1 MVVPLNPLPL
11 SLILSSPN
19 WSYICLLFESDN
31 TSYASDI
38 CLNLLGRD
46 WRPNMT
52 AQQLAIS
59 ILSMMS
65 SAKEKKIPPDNAMH
79 ADSAPG
85 QAQDHFM
92 YHDDSC

>member
-1 MVVPLNPLPL
+1 MKN
-11 SLILSSPN
+11 N
-19 WSYICLLFESDN
+19 KMMN
-31 TSYASDI
+31 
-38 CLNLLGRD
+38 
-46 WRPNMT
+46 
-52 AQQLAIS
+52 